1 MARIPIKIIKK
12 HQVEGW
18 SKEDLLD
25 LYHHLK
31 ADLSELWIP
40 YNRNK
45 NYGEVKLD
53 NVIKKENIIQKNIKF
68 VMDQYARKLV
78 QEKNERVG

>member
-18 SKEDLLD
+18 SKMDLLD
-25 LYHHLK
+25 LYHYLK

-40 YNRNK
+40 YRNK
-45 NYGEVKLD
+45 NYSEAKLG
-53 NVIKKENIIQKNIKF
+53 NVIKKENIIQKNIEF

-78 QEKNERVG
+78 QEKNERVA